1 MRQLACTM
9 QDRAPEA
16 RNQHILEKD
25 DSSDHRYA
33 AARVHGAYVELTNHP
48 NPRISLHRMQGIAR
62 KVQLEVCI
70 RTISFINIIKMPSN
84 KFIEKG
90 YLSIL
95 AF

>member
-1 MRQLACTM
+1 
-9 QDRAPEA
+9 
-16 RNQHILEKD
+16 
-25 DSSDHRYA
+25 
-33 AARVHGAYVELTNHP
+33 
-48 NPRISLHRMQGIAR
+48 MQGIAR